1 FHLKPQ
7 STLIIEGAERLGL
20 KETLVLLGEARAQ
33 DAQLVF
39 LDSAGR
45 QANGNAMSVLESAGV
60 ARSRRTEPSP
70 GLEAEVVSIP
80 DKRDRY

>member
-1 FHLKPQ
+1 
-7 STLIIEGAERLGL
+7 IIEGAERLGL
-20 KETLVLLGEARAQ
+20 KETLVLLSEARAQ

-60 ARSRRTEPSP
+60 ARARRTEPAP
-70 GLEAEVVSIP
+70 GLEAEVVSIAN
-80 DKRDRY
+80 KRDRYEALANRFA